1 MSKLADNGII
11 TRVGVNVGAD
21 FFQKLRPSKAE
32 GRKGS
37 NIGVWKLADR
47 VKAASFLRSKH
58 SHRELAQ
65 AEFLTS

>member
-1 MSKLADNGII
+1 MVKVFGGGDASSPA
-11 TRVGVNVGAD
+11 V

-47 VKAASFLRSKH
+47 IKAASFLRAKH
-58 SHRELAQ
+58 SHKELRQ
-65 AEFLTS
+65 AELLTS